1 MNFLAY
7 KYKYVIFLIWVSIPL
22 QSVAQSN
29 LIERL
34 MKSNPAWFG
43 KVLKNPAKY
52 EVQVIYTQINRDK
65 KNKPVYKDFTYRVN
79 PQAYFN
85 PASAVKLPLSLLA
98 LEKMHQ
104 ANLLGVNKYTRMG
117 TKATYKC
124 QKNVAGNKPKDPQYP
139 CLARYVE
146 RMMLVSDNDAYSRV
160 FEYLGS
166 QYIQQRLKQRGYPQM
181 RILRRFDDECDSSTN
196 RHTNAIVFY
205 NNQLEPI
212 HYQPARYD
220 PSPFNFPFG
229 RIKKGRGYRQKGRL
243 IRRPKDV
250 TYSNYLS
257 LSDLHKVLK
266 SIMFPEA
273 VPAPYRFDLSW
284 QDYRFLQKALGSYPR
299 EGVMTRY
306 KPKQKYDTWKK
317 YLFYGRKNVRP
328 YPHIRIFNIVGWWA
342 GYLVDSAYIV
352 DYKNGVEFFL
362 SAVIYTNK
370 NQLLD
375 YKFEYTTEGFPFLAR
390 LGQTIYQ
397 YERRRR
403 KPRRPN
409 LSQFKYWK

>member
-1 MNFLAY
+1 MKKRISVLL
-7 KYKYVIFLIWVSIPL
+7 LIGIL
-22 QSVAQSN
+22 SVGQATQAQPN
-29 LIERL
+29 LIESL
-34 MKSNPAWFG
+34 MKANPAWFG
-43 KVLKNPAKY
+43 KVLRNPARY
-52 EVQVIYTQINRDK
+52 EVQILYTQINRDK
-65 KNKPVYKDFTYRVN
+65 NNKPIYKDFTYRVN

-104 ANLLGVNKYTRMG
+104 ANLLGVDKYTRMG
-117 TKATYKC
+117 TQATYKC
-124 QKNVAGNKPKDPQYP
+124 QKNVAGNKPNDPQYP

-166 QYIQQRLKQRGYPQM
+166 QYMQQRLAQRGYPNM
-181 RILRRFDDECDSSTN
+181 RILRRFDDECDSVTN
-196 RHTNAIVFY
+196 RHTNAVVFY

-220 PSPFNFPFG
+220 PFPFRFPLGKVKQG
-229 RIKKGRGYRQKGRL
+229 RGYLKKGRL
-243 IRRPKDV
+243 VRRPLDV

-257 LSDLHKVLK
+257 LSDLHQIMK
-266 SIMFPEA
+266 SVMFPEA

-299 EGVMTRY
+299 EGVMTSY
-306 KPKQKYDTWKK
+306 KPQKKYDTWKK
-317 YLFYGRKNVRP
+317 YLFYGRKNIRP

-362 SAVIYTNK
+362 SALIYTNK
-370 NQLLD
+370 NQVLD
-375 YKFEYTTEGFPFLAR
+375 YKFEYLTDGFPFLGR
-390 LGQTIYQ
+390 LGQTIYR
-397 YERRRR
+397 YERRRK
-403 KPRRPN
+403 KPRLPN